1 MRSAKDG
8 LENPVG
14 APRRSGLN
22 VEIEPANWEPLEL
35 HIGARCGEF
44 MWMYRENGLEYYKH
58 INTRRYL
65 ILDSRGV
72 CYRSQG
78 GELARVEFH
87 DEFQRVTEAVNA

>member
-1 MRSAKDG
+1 
-8 LENPVG
+8 
-14 APRRSGLN
+14 

-65 ILDSRGV
+65 ILDSIGV
-72 CYRSQG
+72 CYRSVG
-78 GELARVEFH
+78 SELKRVDFCTEA
-87 DEFQRVTEAVNA
+87 QRVMEAVDG